1 MTWLKKVRQLIR
13 LIIIVIIM
21 KIRILRILITIM
33 IMIILT
39 QIMIIMIK
47 VIINIIMT
55 KLLIIPRMIIIIRH
69 SVEKKL
75 LLSILGIHGE
85 SVKTFFFKRNLIK
98 QTIMAPV
105 NTV

>member
-1 MTWLKKVRQLIR
+1 MTWLKKGRQLIR

-21 KIRILRILITIM
+21 KIRILMILITIM

-55 KLLIIPRMIIIIRH
+55 KLLIITRMIIIIRH
-69 SVEKKL
+69 SVEKKYFFRFL
-75 LLSILGIHGE
+75 EFMVSVLKRFFLNGI
-85 SVKTFFFKRNLIK
+85 
-98 QTIMAPV
+98 
-105 NTV
+105 